1 MNLPDKRHIIHNTK
15 ERGII
20 SFLFF
25 REKKNY
31 IGICL
36 SFNIIEEGSDFEMV
50 KKHLI
55 TSTKLHLETVYEKN
69 LSDDLLNRHAD
80 KKYWE
85 IYWKAKKLSR
95 PSQIPKDFEQLTD
108 NSYKGGEL
116 TACTTS

>member
-1 MNLPDKRHIIHNTK
+1 MNLPDKRHIIRNTK
-15 ERGII
+15 KEGII

-25 REKKNY
+25 KDKKKY

-36 SFNIIEEGSDFEMV
+36 SFNIIEEGTNFETI

-55 TSTKLHLETVYEKN
+55 TSAKLHLETVYEKN

-85 IYWKAKKLSR
+85 IYWKAKELSR
-95 PSQIPKDFEQLTD
+95 PNQIPKDFGQLTD
-108 NSYKGGEL
+108 NSYKKGEF
-116 TACTTS
+116 TAYATS